1 MVDYQSAMLTIIDNF
16 LAGRASMEAF
26 ARAYQEFYI
35 DVVPE
40 TAPLTDDQWGFF
52 GMVHERLDWTDWS
65 NPAGPDAEGRR
76 YGWWDASEYLTWLR
90 AARAEYPK
98 PPEI

>member
-1 MVDYQSAMLTIIDNF
+1 VDYDSEMLGMIDDF
-16 LAGRASMEAF
+16 LAGRASIEAF

-35 DVVPE
+35 EMIPE

-52 GMVHERLDWTDWS
+52 DMVHERLDWTEFS
-65 NPAGPDAEGRR
+65 PSGPDAESRR
-76 YGWWDASEYLTWLR
+76 YGWWDSSEYLAWLR